1 MILESPGQW
10 VDFMCKHSMTPT
22 QFLFLYIIYENDY
35 PALYKYVQE
44 NGGFDMSELNDLEER
59 GYMVNDN
66 PNLAS
71 SLADCY
77 TVTNK
82 FIKELY
88 NTDVNTA
95 YEEFFEAYPVQ
106 IYVDGR
112 RLPGRNATLKTRTYY
127 KKKIATKRALHKKVM
142 NCLDYAKRNNL
153 VTMGMEKWI
162 ETEQYRSILEL
173 MKTNIDE
180 FKQRKEIL
188 DFTNEDWQNIDE
200 KSFQKLSNT

>member
-10 VDFMCKHSMTPT
+10 VDFLCKHKMSPT

-59 GYMVNDN
+59 GYMINDN

-77 TVTNK
+77 TVTDK

-142 NCLDYAKRNNL
+142 ECLEYAKRNNL

-180 FKQRKEIL
+180 FESPN
-188 DFTNEDWQNIDE
+188 D
-200 KSFQKLSNT
+200 KLY